1 MSSRALAPRRATP
14 VVSRR
19 LPPALGRR
27 FEAAVFDWD
36 GTAVP
41 ERRADARRFRRV
53 VESLSRAGFDTA
65 VVSGTHLANVDGQLG
80 ARPAGP
86 GRLYLCLNRGS
97 EVFAVGPSG
106 PVLLHRRT
114 ATPGEEDA
122 LTAAARLAVARL
134 AERGVHA
141 EVVAER
147 LNRRKIDLIP
157 EPAWADPP
165 KARIAELT
173 REVDTRLRSCG
184 LDGLAEVAM
193 LARAAGREVGL
204 RDPRVTSDVKHV
216 EIGLTDKSDSMH
228 WLVDE
233 LARLGVGTDS
243 LLIAGHE
250 FGPIGG
256 LPGSDSFLAVSEV
269 AAATKVSVGVEP
281 SGVPAGVIAL
291 GGGPDAF
298 AGVLE
303 DQLRRRRAGELPQPI
318 LDPEWTLVIDGVDP
332 LLERAHESLLTL
344 ADGSFGTSGSPLLP
358 HARASP
364 RVLATG
370 VYDGE
375 GAESHLLACPVW
387 TQLSGAF
394 AHDVRHRR
402 VLDLRAGI
410 LHEEASG
417 SGQAVRGVR
426 FSSVARPGSVVL
438 RAEREGPSVDRAP
451 PLVPPRGRRRA
462 RRGRRRGV
470 EWLETRATQG
480 GVAAAATETR
490 VRATSPRFD
499 RIGAYVSDSEQVPQP
514 DRAVKKLL
522 AAQRAGF
529 ERLLHEQ
536 REAWGTRW
544 DDADVRIEGD
554 PELQRDVRFALFH
567 LLASAGEAGESA
579 LGARGATGV
588 GYRGHVFWDTDVFV
602 LPFLAATRPAAARA
616 LLEYRVRR
624 LPAARTEARRLQRA
638 GARFPWES
646 ARTGRDVTPSHA
658 HLRSGERIPILTG
671 KLEEHI
677 VADVAWA
684 AACYVDWTGD
694 EEFRDGPGLDLL
706 QETARYW
713 VSRIRVDA
721 DGSGHIDG
729 VIGPDEYHEAV
740 DDNAFTNV
748 MARWNLRR
756 AAGAVAATGGSAAD
770 EAEVA
775 LWLALAD
782 GLVDC
787 YDQSTGIYEE
797 FAGFFKLEPL
807 VLEEIAPSR
816 PVAAEARLGRDR
828 VANAQVV
835 KQADVL
841 MLHHLVP
848 DEVAAGSLQPNLLF
862 YEPRTAHG
870 SSLSPGVH
878 ASLFARA
885 GMLEEAVE
893 ALRLTSRIDLDDLTQ
908 TTAGGLHLATMGS
921 LWQALAFGFA
931 GVRPAGATL
940 RVDPHLPA
948 GWGALGLRLRFQGSR
963 VTVRLEPDS
972 VFLRADPSVRFV
984 VGARW
989 SPILATPAGV
999 RLGRHGRSWKEVQP

>member
-1 MSSRALAPRRATP
+1 MSRQALAPPRATP

-19 LPPALGRR
+19 LPPALDRR

-41 ERRADARRFRRV
+41 DRRSDARRVRRA

-65 VVSGTHLANVDGQLG
+65 VVTGTNLANVDGQLG

-97 EVFAVGPSG
+97 EVFAVGPRG
-106 PVLLHRRT
+106 PVLLYRRT
-114 ATPGEEDA
+114 ATPEEEDA

-134 AERGVHA
+134 AERGLHA
-141 EVVAER
+141 VIVAER

-165 KARIAELT
+165 KARIADLT
-173 REVDTRLRSCG
+173 HEVETRVRSCG

-216 EIGLTDKSDSMH
+216 EIGLTDKSDSMR
-228 WLVDE
+228 WIVDE
-233 LARLGVGTDS
+233 LARLGVGTDA
-243 LLIAGHE
+243 LLIAGDE

-291 GGGPDAF
+291 GGGPVAF

-303 DQLRRRRAGELPQPI
+303 DQLRRRKAGELPQPT

-358 HARASP
+358 HAGASP

-387 TQLSGAF
+387 TQLSGAL
-394 AHDVRHRR
+394 AHDAVHRR

-410 LHEEASG
+410 LHEKASR
-417 SGQAVRGVR
+417 SGQEVRGVR
-426 FSSVARPGSVVL
+426 FSSVARPGCVVL
-438 RAEREGPSVDRAP
+438 RAEREGLSVDRAP
-451 PLVPPRGRRRA
+451 ALVPPRGKRRR
-462 RRGRRRGV
+462 RRGRRGEI
-470 EWLETRATQG
+470 EWLETSAAHG
-480 GVAAAATETR
+480 GVAAAANETR
-490 VRATSPRFD
+490 VRATSARFD
-499 RIGAYVSDSEQVPQP
+499 RIGAYVSDPEQVPQP

-522 AAQRAGF
+522 AAQRVGF

-536 REAWGTRW
+536 RGAWGNRW
-544 DDADVRIEGD
+544 DDADIRIEGD

-624 LPAARTEARRLQRA
+624 LPAARKAARRLQRA

-658 HLRSGERIPILTG
+658 HLRSGELVPILTG
-671 KLEEHI
+671 ELEEHI

-706 QETARYW
+706 RETARYW
-713 VSRIRVDA
+713 ASRIRVDD

-756 AAGAVAATGGSAAD
+756 AAEAAAATGGSATD

-775 LWLALAD
+775 RWLSLAD
-782 GLVDC
+782 GLADR
-787 YDQSTGIYEE
+787 YDPSTGIYEQ
-797 FAGFFKLEPL
+797 FAGFHALAPL
-807 VLEEIAPSR
+807 VIAEVAPGR
-816 PVAAEARLGRDR
+816 PVAASLLLGDER
-828 VANAQVV
+828 VAGAQVL

-848 DEVAAGSLQPNLLF
+848 EEVAPGSLQPNLDY

-870 SSLSPGVH
+870 SSLSLGIH
-878 ASLFARA
+878 AGLMARA
-885 GMLEEAVE
+885 GHPERAVDW
-893 ALRLTSRIDLDDLTQ
+893 LRTVARLDLDDITQ
-908 TTAGGLHLATMGS
+908 TSAAGVHLAAMGS
-921 LWQALAFGFA
+921 TWQALVFGFA
-931 GVRPAGATL
+931 GLRPDGDAL
-940 RVDPHLPA
+940 RIEPRLPA
-948 GWGALGLRLRFQGSR
+948 GWESLVIPVRFRGAR
-963 VTVRLEPDS
+963 VRLEIQRDA
-972 VFLRADPSVRFV
+972 LSVRTD
-984 VGARW
+984 RPL
-989 SPILATPAGV
+989 SV
-999 RLGRHGRSWKEVQP
+999 RLGAGEPGRVDERAHFELGSRAA